1 MTTANN
7 NAGKATQNNDAFG
20 FDDQLPE
27 DRPRGQLPVGDAT
40 FMVKSMRRV
49 QKERGS
55 LGTVWIAELKLQV
68 TPHDGS
74 DPQPLT
80 EELVLHTTL
89 GFRLYQFFASIGQ
102 YEHGSKEQ
110 FKPDWD
116 AVPGSVGFCSIKHR
130 PWVTKENEKRT
141 QVEVDKWFDQQGRA
155 NAKDEPR
162 EMPGPF

>member
-1 MTTANN
+1 MKTGNTDS
-7 NAGKATQNNDAFG
+7 KATQNNDAFG

-49 QKERGS
+49 QKERGE
-55 LGTVWIAELKLQV
+55 LGTVWIAELSLQV

-74 DPQPLT
+74 DPGPLK
-80 EELVLHTTL
+80 EELVLHTKL
-89 GFRLYQFFASIGQ
+89 AFRMYQFFASIGQ

-110 FKPDWD
+110 FRPDWD
-116 AVPGSVGFCSIKHR
+116 AVQGSVGFCSIKHR
-130 PWVTKENEKRT
+130 PWTTKEKEQRI
-141 QVEVDKWFDQQGRA
+141 QVEVDKWFDSQGRA

-162 EMPGPF
+162 EMATPF